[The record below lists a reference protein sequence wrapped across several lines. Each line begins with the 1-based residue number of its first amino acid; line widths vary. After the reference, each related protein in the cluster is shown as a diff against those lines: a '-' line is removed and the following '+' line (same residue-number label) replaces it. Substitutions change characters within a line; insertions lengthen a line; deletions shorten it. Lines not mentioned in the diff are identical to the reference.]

1 MQEDEGVMDSVETD
15 GVRSLV
21 DALRDRNDLD
31 ASVRMIVRFEG
42 EAHEVEYLRED
53 VDDQYTDP
61 ELEERLKTLV
71 MKGLGDPPRERAL
84 YDFGPLRTTVRWFD
98 EAVCA
103 YFPDDE
109 WAGVIVVLDRVE
121 SPLID
126 LALDHLD

>member
-1 MQEDEGVMDSVETD
+1 MEEDQGVMESVATD
-15 GVRSLV
+15 RVRTLV
-21 DALRDRNDLD
+21 EALRDRDDLD

-42 EAHEVEYLRED
+42 EEYEVEYVRED

-71 MKGLGDPPRERAL
+71 MKGLGDPPREQSL
-84 YDFGPLRTTVRWFD
+84 YDFGPLRATVRWF
-98 EAVCA
+98 EGAVCA
-103 YFPDDE
+103 YFPDEE